1 MIELSIGRLSSG
13 LRAVAA
19 EWGDLMGVVDI
30 APPANGEGRA
40 FYEAALGRGSSVF
53 LVRPD
58 GYVGLT
64 AGRQATADQE
74 LAAYR
79 KLWFAPTVQAH
90 TH

>member
-1 MIELSIGRLSSG
+1 VESASDGSRRIDDHTDGP
-13 LRAVAA
+13 
-19 EWGDLMGVVDI
+19 GDTVI
-30 APPANGEGRA
+30 GEGRA
-40 FYEAALGRGSSVF
+40 VYEAELGWGSSVF